1 MPRLF
6 FVTAAAA
13 GLAFFTACSPPD
25 LSHLEN
31 EVNDLKVEVN
41 RQRKEIQDL
50 NKKLDQEEKLAT
62 AERAKDTQLRADL
75 YEFMRQQRESTQILV
90 NRQDG
95 GYANRVT
102 SQTPRPLARPGQDAA
117 TPAELA
123 PDQQQMALANK
134 DYNAG
139 NNQGAVDAADNLI
152 KYFPDSDYVPE
163 ALYLKGRALMAMKSY
178 REAQDSFQKII
189 TNYPRYGQYRAALL
203 NIGTCQIY
211 QGNTLAAIATLDGIV
226 RRYPSS
232 EEARRANEILQDV
245 KTGK

>member
-6 FVTAAAA
+6 LAATAAS

-25 LSHLEN
+25 LTHLEN

-95 GYANRVT
+95 NRSAT
-102 SQTPRPLARPGQDAA
+102 QTQRPTARPGQDVAMP
-117 TPAELA
+117 TELP

-139 NNQGAVDAADNLI
+139 NNQGAVEAADNLI

-178 REAQDSFQKII
+178 REAQESFQKII

-203 NIGTCQIY
+203 NIGTCQVY
-211 QGNTLAAIATLDGIV
+211 QGNSLAAIATLEGIV
-226 RRYPSS
+226 KRYPSS
-232 EEARRANEILQDV
+232 EEARRATEILQDV

>member
-1 MPRLF
+1 MQRLF
-6 FVTAAAA
+6 LAVAAAS

-75 YEFMRQQRESTQILV
+75 YEFMRQQRDSTQILV

-95 GYANRVT
+95 SRSAT
-102 SQTPRPLARPGQDAA
+102 QTQRPISRPGQDAA
-117 TPAELA
+117 TPTEQA

-178 REAQDSFQKII
+178 REAQESFQKII

-203 NIGTCQIY
+203 NIGTCQVY
-211 QGNTLAAIATLDGIV
+211 QGNSLAAIATLEGIV
-226 RRYPSS
+226 KRYPSS
-232 EEARRANEILQDV
+232 QEAIRAAEILQDV

>member
-1 MPRLF
+1 LLF
-6 FVTAAAA
+6 ATVAAA

-50 NKKLDQEEKLAT
+50 NKKLDQEEKLTT
-62 AERAKDTQLRADL
+62 AERAKDIQLRADL

-90 NRQDG
+90 NRQDS
-95 GYANRVT
+95 NRSAT
-102 SQTPRPLARPGQDAA
+102 QTQRPIARPGQDAA
-117 TPAELA
+117 TPAEQA

-178 REAQDSFQKII
+178 REAQDSFEKII
-189 TNYPRYGQYRAALL
+189 NKYPRYGQYRAALL
-203 NIGTCQIY
+203 NIGICQVY
-211 QGNTLAAIATLDGIV
+211 QNNTLAAIATLEGIE
-226 RRYPSS
+226 RRYGTSV
-232 EEARRANEILQDV
+232 EASRAREILQDI
-245 KTGK
+245 KIGK

>member
-1 MPRLF
+1 MQKLF
-6 FVTAAAA
+6 FATAAVA
-13 GLAFFTACSPPD
+13 GLTLFTACSPPD

-50 NKKLDQEEKLAT
+50 NKKLDQEEKVTT

-95 GYANRVT
+95 GYANRATPQT
-102 SQTPRPLARPGQDAA
+102 SRPLARPGQDAM
-117 TPAELA
+117 TPAELG

-178 REAQDSFQKII
+178 REAQDSFEKII
-189 TNYPRYGQYRAALL
+189 NKYPRYGQYRAALL
-203 NIGTCQIY
+203 NIGICQVY
-211 QGNTLAAIATLDGIV
+211 QNNTLAAIATLEIV
-226 RRYPSS
+226 RNYSSS
-232 EEARRANEILQDV
+232 EEARQARIILQDI